1 MKNTRFSKFVLV
13 TDLFICT
20 LFFFLLLH
28 KELMN
33 YEMNMLLVSVPLLRM
48 WLGFLTYS
56 KSKLGAV
63 PLVILS
69 LITLCAFLDVRDGVF
84 ASTLFVQPLYMLISK
99 FSHLIGIQ
107 DMIQVQF
114 FINDLQYYTSEITI
128 LCSIWLVGIPLAVYL
143 YRLFKKQ
150 LHTSSLSVW
159 KSVGLG
165 VYIFV
170 AIIISLILMELPVYI
185 VSLFVLLILLTLIP
199 IIFYRGK
206 FEGLLARHELAFL
219 IALTM
224 LIVCYA
230 FALSVSEITVITVC
244 VFPIAFYV
252 LANWYYG
259 RKLGV
264 KEIAFVVASSVIFS
278 FAQYTIGIVRI
289 VLCIVSM
296 FLMAVA
302 LLRFAKATNRKCES
316 VFLYVF
322 IAIIVPVL
330 SIGYNPYSVLNA
342 GRVIRFDDYSY
353 AENGLLIVKGKDG
366 YGLRDRYKMILPAE
380 YDYIEILTHS
390 KPYCK
395 VRKDS
400 KYRIY
405 DIEQHEL
412 VSEEWFDD
420 IVSCGEYV
428 YRLKSENAEM
438 YLVMPEYYG
447 RNRTTIQAI
456 ITSQIPVIEEE
467 LVDSEEN
474 Q

>member
-1 MKNTRFSKFVLV
+1 MKNTRLSKFVLV
-13 TDLFICT
+13 ADLLICT

-28 KELMN
+28 KELMS

-56 KSKLGAV
+56 KSKLGAE

-84 ASTLFVQPLYMLISK
+84 ADTLFVQPLYMLISK

-128 LCSIWLVGIPLAVYL
+128 LCSIWLVGIPLTL
-143 YRLFKKQ
+143 YFHRLFKKQ

-170 AIIISLILMELPVYI
+170 AIIISLILMELPVYSI
-185 VSLFVLLILLTLIP
+185 SLFVLLILLTLIP

-206 FEGLLARHELAFL
+206 FKGLFARHEIAFL

-230 FALSVSEITVITVC
+230 FALSVGEVTVIMAC
-244 VFPIAFYV
+244 LFPIAFYT
-252 LANWYYG
+252 LANWYFG
-259 RKLGV
+259 RKIGV

-289 VLCIVSM
+289 ILCLGSM

-302 LLRFAKATNRKCES
+302 LFRFAKATNRKCVS

-342 GRVIRFDDYSY
+342 GRLTRFDDYSY
-353 AENGLLIVKGKDG
+353 SENGILFVWSKDG

-380 YDYIEILTHS
+380 YDYIEILTPS

-400 KYRIY
+400 KYRVY

-420 IVSCGEYV
+420 IVSCGEHV

-438 YLVMPEYYG
+438 YLVMPERYN
-447 RNRTTIQAI
+447 RNGEIQKVI
-456 ITSQIPVIEEE
+456 IT
-467 LVDSEEN
+467 N
-474 Q
+474 QMPLSKME

>member
-1 MKNTRFSKFVLV
+1 MKNTRLSKFVLV
-13 TDLFICT
+13 ADIIICT
-20 LFFFLLLH
+20 VFFFLLLH
-28 KELMN
+28 KELMS

-84 ASTLFVQPLYMLISK
+84 ASTLFVQPLYILISK

-128 LCSIWLVGIPLAVYL
+128 LCSIWLVGIPLTMYL

-150 LHTSSLSVW
+150 LQPSGLSIW

-170 AIIISLILMELPVYI
+170 AIIISLILKELPVYSI
-185 VSLFVLLILLTLIP
+185 SLFVLLILLTLIP

-206 FEGLLARHELAFL
+206 FKGLLACHELVFL

-230 FALSVSEITVITVC
+230 FALSVGEVTVIMAC
-244 VFPIAFYV
+244 LFPIAFYT

-259 RKLGV
+259 RKIGV

-289 VLCIVSM
+289 ILCLVSM

-302 LLRFAKATNRKCES
+302 LFRFAKATNRKCVS

-342 GRVIRFDDYSY
+342 GRLTRFDDYSY
-353 AENGLLIVKGKDG
+353 SKNGILFVWGKDG
-366 YGLRDRYKMILPAE
+366 CGLRDRYKMILPAE
-380 YDYIEILTHS
+380 YDYIEILTPS

-400 KYRIY
+400 KYRVY

-420 IVSCGEYV
+420 IVACGEHV

-438 YLVMPEYYG
+438 YLVMPEYYD
-447 RNRTTIQAI
+447 RDKPTRQAV
-456 ITSQIPVIEEE
+456 ITSQMPIIKME
-467 LVDSEEN
+467 
-474 Q
+474 

>member
-1 MKNTRFSKFVLV
+1 MKNTRLSKFVLV
-13 TDLFICT
+13 ADLLICT

-33 YEMNMLLVSVPLLRM
+33 YEINMLLVSVPLLRM

-128 LCSIWLVGIPLAVYL
+128 LCSIWLVGIPLTMYL

-150 LHTSSLSVW
+150 LQPSGLSIW

-170 AIIISLILMELPVYI
+170 AIIISLILKELPVYSI
-185 VSLFVLLILLTLIP
+185 SLFVLLILLTLIP

-206 FEGLLARHELAFL
+206 FKGLLACHELVFL

-230 FALSVSEITVITVC
+230 FALSVGEVTVIMAC
-244 VFPIAFYV
+244 LFPIAFYT

-259 RKLGV
+259 RKIGV

-289 VLCIVSM
+289 ILCLGSM

-302 LLRFAKATNRKCES
+302 LFRFAKATNRKCVS

-342 GRVIRFDDYSY
+342 GRLTRFDDYSY
-353 AENGLLIVKGKDG
+353 SENGILFVWGKDG

-380 YDYIEILTHS
+380 YDYIEILAPS

-400 KYRIY
+400 KYRVY

-420 IVSCGEYV
+420 IVACGEHV

-438 YLVMPEYYG
+438 YLVMPKRYN
-447 RNRTTIQAI
+447 RNGEMQKVI
-456 ITSQIPVIEEE
+456 IT
-467 LVDSEEN
+467 N
-474 Q
+474 QMPLSKME

>member
-1 MKNTRFSKFVLV
+1 MKNTRLSKFVLV
-13 TDLFICT
+13 ADLLICT

-28 KELMN
+28 KELMS

-69 LITLCAFLDVRDGVF
+69 LISLCAFLDVRDGVF

-159 KSVGLG
+159 KSVALG

-170 AIIISLILMELPVYI
+170 AIIISLILKELPVYSI
-185 VSLFVLLILLTLIP
+185 SLFVLLILLTLIP

-206 FEGLLARHELAFL
+206 FKGLLARHEFVFL

-230 FALSVSEITVITVC
+230 FALSVGEVTVIMAC
-244 VFPIAFYV
+244 LFPMAFYA
-252 LANWYYG
+252 LANWYVR
-259 RKLGV
+259 RKIGV
-264 KEIAFVVASSVIFS
+264 KEIAFVVASSVIYS

-289 VLCIVSM
+289 ILCLGSM

-302 LLRFAKATNRKCES
+302 FFRFAKATNRKCVS

-342 GRVIRFDDYSY
+342 GRLTRFDDYSY
-353 AENGLLIVKGKDG
+353 SENGILFVWGKDG
-366 YGLRDRYKMILPAE
+366 YCLRDRYKMILPAE
-380 YDYIEILTHS
+380 YDYIEILTPS

-400 KYRIY
+400 KYRVY

-420 IVSCGEYV
+420 IVSCGEHV

-438 YLVMPEYYG
+438 YLVMPKRYN
-447 RNRTTIQAI
+447 RNGGMQKVI
-456 ITSQIPVIEEE
+456 IT
-467 LVDSEEN
+467 N
-474 Q
+474 QMPLSKME